1 MQILR
6 MMICLFMINGTFVL
20 KPIYAQEHWGKED
33 SIKLSKML
41 NGEMPIYINKKIKIE
56 FEKSLLEHPQIEDN
70 DEWKKY
76 LNFKQSLTYH
86 WLSPIDDDILTNHF
100 LQTYNKRMNDNLFF
114 MNNQIINISQYSN
127 MSIPL
132 AKRIHFN
139 VYGIKELS
147 EKKVLPHPISFFP
160 YEFGVGFSYDI
171 NRHLKIGTQSN
182 YQYNSIHKKWEWFM
196 GLGIVVVF

>member
-1 MQILR
+1 
-6 MMICLFMINGTFVL
+6 MINGTFVL

-41 NGEMPIYINKKIKIE
+41 NGEMPIHINEKFKLE
-56 FEKSLLEHPQIEDN
+56 FEKSLLGHPQIEDN

-76 LNFKQSLTYH
+76 LNFKQSLTEPR
-86 WLSPIDDDILTNHF
+86 LSPIDDDILTNQF

-114 MNNQIINISQYSN
+114 INNQIINISQYSN

-132 AKRIHFN
+132 TKRIHFN

-147 EKKVLPHPISFFP
+147 EKKYCLILSPFFLTSL
-160 YEFGVGFSYDI
+160 E
-171 NRHLKIGTQSN
+171 Q
-182 YQYNSIHKKWEWFM
+182 
-196 GLGIVVVF
+196 VFI

>member
-1 MQILR
+1 
-6 MMICLFMINGTFVL
+6 MINGTFVL
-20 KPIYAQEHWGKED
+20 KPIYAQEHWDKED

-41 NGEMPIYINKKIKIE
+41 NGEMPIHINEKFKLE
-56 FEKSLLEHPQIEDN
+56 FEKSLLGHPQIEDN

-76 LNFKQSLTYH
+76 LNFKQSLTEPR
-86 WLSPIDDDILTNHF
+86 LSPIDDDILTNQF

-114 MNNQIINISQYSN
+114 INNQIINISQYSN

-132 AKRIHFN
+132 TKRIHFN

-160 YEFGVGFSYDI
+160 YEFGAGFSYDI
-171 NRHLKIGTQSN
+171 NHHLKLGTQSN

-196 GLGIVVVF
+196 GLGITVVF

>member
-1 MQILR
+1 
-6 MMICLFMINGTFVL
+6 MINSTFVL
-20 KPIYAQEHWGKED
+20 KPIYAQEHWSKED

-41 NGEMPIYINKKIKIE
+41 NGEMPIHINEKFKLE
-56 FEKSLLEHPQIEDN
+56 FEKSLLGHPQIEDN

-76 LNFKQSLTYH
+76 LNFKQSLTES
-86 WLSPIDDDILTNHF
+86 WLSPIDDDILTNQF

-114 MNNQIINISQYSN
+114 INNQIINISQYSN

-132 AKRIHFN
+132 TKRIHFN

-160 YEFGVGFSYDI
+160 YEFGAGFSYDI
-171 NRHLKIGTQSN
+171 NHHLKLGTQSN
-182 YQYNSIHKKWEWFM
+182 YQPV
-196 GLGIVVVF
+196 GGINLS